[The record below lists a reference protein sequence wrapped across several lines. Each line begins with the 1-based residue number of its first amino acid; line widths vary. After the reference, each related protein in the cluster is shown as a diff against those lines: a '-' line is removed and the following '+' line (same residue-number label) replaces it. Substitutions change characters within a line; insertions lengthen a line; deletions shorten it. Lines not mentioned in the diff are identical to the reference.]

1 MELENLKSEY
11 QNTGK
16 VALSKTDI
24 QKIILDNNH
33 PVLKGI
39 KIQLLIETVLWAIF
53 LAVYYNFFDGH
64 LKSPLWNFL
73 IVVSVIFILIH
84 NVLGFQIIGNPI
96 NGVSLMESLKNY
108 LIKIK
113 NYTVIS
119 IAARVFAILMLLG
132 YFISTI
138 SLTNEKL
145 VCLGFISLVIPLQIC
160 LLHRVW
166 AKRKRKIDKMFQM
179 LKE

>member
-11 QNTGK
+11 QNAGK
-16 VALSKTDI
+16 ATLSKENI
-24 QKIILDNNH
+24 QKMIIENKH

-53 LAVYYNFFDGH
+53 LAVYYNIFDGH
-64 LKSPLWNFL
+64 LKSLLWNVL
-73 IVVSVIFILIH
+73 LVVSVIFILVH
-84 NVLGFQIIGNPI
+84 NVLGFQIIGNSI
-96 NGVSLMESLKNY
+96 NGETILESLKNY

-113 NYTVIS
+113 IYAIIS
-119 IAARVFAILMLLG
+119 IATRVLAIAILLG

-138 SLTNEKL
+138 SFTKEKL
-145 VCLGFISLVIPLQIC
+145 VSLSFISLIIPVQIY

-166 AKRKRKIDKMFQM
+166 AKRKSKINKTLEK

>member
-16 VALSKTDI
+16 VSLSKENI
-24 QKIILDNNH
+24 QKMIIENNH

-39 KIQLLIETVLWAIF
+39 KIQLLTETVLWAIF
-53 LAVYYNFFDGH
+53 LAVYYNIFDGY
-64 LKSPLWNFL
+64 LKSPLWNIL
-73 IVVSVIFILIH
+73 LVVSVIFILLH

-96 NGVSLMESLKNY
+96 NGETILESLKNY
-108 LIKIK
+108 LTRIKSYAI
-113 NYTVIS
+113 IS
-119 IAARVFAILMLLG
+119 IATRVFAIIILLG

-138 SLTNEKL
+138 SFTKEKL
-145 VCLGFISLVIPLQIC
+145 ISLSFISLIIPIQIY

-166 AKRKRKIDKMFQM
+166 AKRKSRINKMLEK

>member
-11 QNTGK
+11 QNAGK
-16 VALSKTDI
+16 AALSKTDI
-24 QKIILDNNH
+24 QKIISENNN

-39 KIQLLIETVLWAIF
+39 KIQLLIETILWAIF
-53 LAVYYNFFDGH
+53 LAVYYNIFDGH
-64 LKSPLWNFL
+64 LKSSLWNFL
-73 IVVSVIFILIH
+73 VVVSVIFILVH

-96 NGVSLMESLKNY
+96 NGETILESLKNY

-113 NYTVIS
+113 NYAVIS
-119 IAARVFAILMLLG
+119 IATRVFAIVMLLG

-145 VCLGFISLVIPLQIC
+145 VSLSFISLVIPVQIY

-166 AKRKRKIDKMFQM
+166 AKRKRRINKMFES